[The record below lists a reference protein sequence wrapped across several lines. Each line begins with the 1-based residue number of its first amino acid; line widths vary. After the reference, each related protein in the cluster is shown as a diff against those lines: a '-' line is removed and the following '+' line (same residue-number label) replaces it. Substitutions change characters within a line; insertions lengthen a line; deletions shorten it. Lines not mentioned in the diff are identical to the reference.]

1 MVVVSSLVGIY
12 ELEPRIA
19 ENVVLGVTDL
29 MAPPPSLAERQQGY
43 LVSINGGFLG
53 KYVL

>member
-29 MAPPPSLAERQQGY
+29 IATPSLAERQQGY

>member
-1 MVVVSSLVGIY
+1 MVVSSLVGVY
-12 ELEPRIA
+12 ESEPRIA

-29 MAPPPSLAERQQGY
+29 MAPPPFLAEKQQDY
-43 LVSINGGFLG
+43 LVRINGGFLG